1 MPKTQK
7 ASRTSN
13 EGESPKRSPARA
25 GGGNKV
31 TKYTVDRT
39 VGSSAKLKR
48 TVSPSK
54 GINMQRND
62 AHFIFVES
70 VGNQGICI
78 CYAQKNFSEEQP
90 FIAPALQQLM
100 EDPDLA
106 LSLKIEHILQRKV
119 EGSTEDEIM
128 KAATTGKA
136 SNHDY
141 MVLVHI
147 TPEADTAT
155 PDYLRKWGLGIAN
168 YLTDVGQSDKY
179 KFPLFFRFS
188 ADVTNRPNNRP
199 VCTYLLNRDVL
210 MLCRRIYDPNE
221 VPRRAIASDE
231 SLVRSFFGDWEGG
244 RDEIL
249 TDTVRD

>member
-1 MPKTQK
+1 MPKLQK
-7 ASRTSN
+7 ASRKSN
-13 EGESPKRSPARA
+13 EEESPKRSPARA

-78 CYAQKNFSEEQP
+78 CYAQKNFLEEQP
-90 FIAPALQQLM
+90 FITPAF
-100 EDPDLA
+100 
-106 LSLKIEHILQRKV
+106 
-119 EGSTEDEIM
+119 
-128 KAATTGKA
+128 
-136 SNHDY
+136 
-141 MVLVHI
+141 LVHI
-147 TPEADTAT
+147 MPEADTVT
-155 PDYLRKWGLGIAN
+155 PDYLRKWGLGIAH

-199 VCTYLLNRDVL
+199 VCTYLFNRDVL
-210 MLCRRIYDPNE
+210 MLCCRIYDPNE

-231 SLVRSFFGDWEGG
+231 TLVRSFFGDWEGG